1 MQCLGYSHQFDNI
14 FIFSPASLDIL
25 YFIMYSIIKEKRFA
39 IFFKLQEKRFAY
51 FWTEHIKNNF
61 SPSIGK

>member
-39 IFFKLQEKRFAY
+39 IFLNFK
-51 FWTEHIKNNF
+51 KNVSLISGQN
-61 SPSIGK
+61 I